1 MIAPSSFDIKRFMMG
16 LGPCGHINSATAK
29 SEAREAGIVPNEKL
43 HWCDLDRI
51 LMSCVFTV
59 FDMML
64 MAEQLI

>member
-29 SEAREAGIVPNEKL
+29 SEAREAPLFVDEECTVHDEKL
-43 HWCDLDRI
+43 F
-51 LMSCVFTV
+51 LMSCAITV